1 MGFSPNPDLGALL
14 QLAGAS
20 SSPARGGFPARRE
33 QEVLEGCD
41 VARHA
46 ATTQVFGEVVVAP
59 KAITSREKLLQAGG
73 PAKRQAG
80 SRGCSGKGWGE
91 VASRRQ
97 IGFGVGSRSDSAAP
111 IPQQSP
117 GEAGGTAHKP
127 TAGRAG
133 AWREPGRE
141 GKGFFLGGEAGRVST
156 RLLTT
161 KARGQTCTQIRFPL
175 TCLPACPC
183 HSGISGK
190 SQILFALV
198 FTTRYLDLFTTF
210 ISAYNTVMKVRRGST
225 KEVSLGWPWFAGEG
239 EGAASPPRLSS
250 QREEGET
257 PSPPTITKSTAGYR
271 QKGS

>member
-1 MGFSPNPDLGALL
+1 MQEPP
-14 QLAGAS
+14 
-20 SSPARGGFPARRE
+20 PARHGAVSPPGGSRR
-33 QEVLEGCD
+33 CWKD
-41 VARHA
+41 VMWHGTPPPR
-46 ATTQVFGEVVVAP
+46 
-59 KAITSREKLLQAGG
+59 RCLEKLWWHQKQSPPGKNCSRLEAL
-73 PAKRQAG
+73 PKKQAG

-127 TAGRAG
+127 MAGRAG

-190 SQILFALV
+190 SQVLFALV